1 MKYAEYQIDNNKIEV
16 FNSML
21 GKEEIVLN
29 GTKVSEKYSF
39 FGADH
44 LVKIGTD
51 DYIIRPHLD
60 FTKLGGISIRIHK
73 NGSPILLKNLL
84 SKKMKNWKAI
94 RYVLGILLG
103 IYVGYKFGYLISDIL
118 FH

>member
-1 MKYAEYQIDNNKIEV
+1 MKFAEYQIDNNRVEV

-29 GTKVSEKYSF
+29 GAKVSEKYSF

-44 LVKIGTD
+44 PVKIGAD

-60 FTKLGGISIRIHK
+60 FTKLGGISIRIYK
-73 NGSPILLKNLL
+73 NGSQEQVKNLYAN
-84 SKKMKNWKAI
+84 KMKNWKAI